1 MTYSTL
7 ESLASSDTTQRQQL
21 YSSGINFEQAM
32 EVANTAVFAHISRP
46 LSQVETAILTG
57 AWQSQTYEQIAEV
70 AGYSVSYLT
79 RDVGPK
85 LWKLL
90 SKALG
95 ESVSKT
101 NFRAALERQWR
112 SSVNEDQGEKE
123 SKGEGEQGRGGEFLL
138 FNPGQRTNFHPC
150 PPASS
155 HPLTPGLR
163 PAPLT
168 SPQPRCDWGEAVDVS
183 LFCGRTSELATLEQ
197 WIQVDR
203 CRLVALL
210 GMVGVGKTSLAVKL
224 AQQTQGEFDF
234 VIWRS
239 LLHAPPVET
248 LLGNLVSFVSD
259 QPEKEADIGQLI
271 QCLRDSRCLVILD
284 NVETILQAGSRAG
297 QYRLG
302 YEGYGEL
309 FREIGESVHQSC
321 LILTSREKP
330 AEVAALEG
338 IELAV
343 RSCQLGGSLE
353 AAQALIQAKGLL
365 GSAQQ
370 KQQLCDRYGCNP
382 LALKI
387 VATSIQDL
395 FDGEIGEFLAQNT
408 TVFNGLRRLLNR
420 QFERLSPLEKT
431 VMYRLAI
438 KREWTT
444 IAELAADLVPS
455 VSRARL
461 LEALESLSWRS
472 LIKKRS
478 GSYTQQ
484 PVVMEYV
491 TDQLTELMA
500 A

>member
-1 MTYSTL
+1 M
-7 ESLASSDTTQRQQL
+7 
-21 YSSGINFEQAM
+21 NFEQAM
-32 EVANTAVFAHISRP
+32 EVANTAVFAHIARP

-57 AWQSQTYEQIAEV
+57 AWQSQTYEQIAKV

-138 FNPGQRTNFHPC
+138 FNPEQRTNFHPC
-150 PPASS
+150 PPAPS
-155 HPLTPGLR
+155 HSLTPGLR

-168 SPQPRCDWGEAVDVS
+168 SPHPRCDWGEAVDVS
-183 LFCGRTSELATLEQ
+183 LFCGRTSELATFEQ

-224 AQQTQGEFDF
+224 AQQIQGEFDF

-239 LLHAPPVET
+239 LLHAPPLET
-248 LLGNLVSFVSD
+248 LLGDLVSFLSD
-259 QPEKEADIGQLI
+259 QSEKRADIGQLI
-271 QCLRDSRCLVILD
+271 QCLRNSRCLVILD

-302 YEGYGEL
+302 YEGYGKL

-338 IELAV
+338 FELSV

-353 AAQALIQAKGLL
+353 AAYALIQAKGLV

-395 FDGEIGEFLAQNT
+395 FDGEIGEFLEQNT
-408 TVFNGLRRLLNR
+408 TVFNSLRRLLNR

-431 VMYRLAI
+431 VMYHLAV

-444 IAELAADLVPS
+444 ISELAAAFVPS

-484 PVVMEYV
+484 AVVMEYV
-491 TDQLTELMA
+491 TDQLTEGMA

>member
-1 MTYSTL
+1 MTHSTL
-7 ESLASSDTTQRQQL
+7 ESLTSSDTIQRQQL
-21 YSSGINFEQAM
+21 YSSGMNFEQAM
-32 EVANTAVFAHISRP
+32 EVANTAVFAHIGRP

-112 SSVNEDQGEKE
+112 SSVNEDQGDKE

-168 SPQPRCDWGEAVDVS
+168 SPQARCDWGEAVDVS
-183 LFCGRTSELATLEQ
+183 LFCGRASELATLEQ

-224 AQQTQGEFDF
+224 AQQIQGEFDF

-239 LLHAPPVET
+239 LLHTPPVET
-248 LLGNLVSFVSD
+248 LLGDLVSFVSD

-271 QCLRDSRCLVILD
+271 QCLRNSRCL
-284 NVETILQAGSRAG
+284 A
-297 QYRLG
+297 
-302 YEGYGEL
+302 
-309 FREIGESVHQSC
+309 
-321 LILTSREKP
+321 
-330 AEVAALEG
+330 
-338 IELAV
+338 
-343 RSCQLGGSLE
+343 
-353 AAQALIQAKGLL
+353 
-365 GSAQQ
+365 
-370 KQQLCDRYGCNP
+370 
-382 LALKI
+382 
-387 VATSIQDL
+387 
-395 FDGEIGEFLAQNT
+395 
-408 TVFNGLRRLLNR
+408 GLRQISRPNKAKSC
-420 QFERLSPLEKT
+420 F
-431 VMYRLAI
+431 
-438 KREWTT
+438 
-444 IAELAADLVPS
+444 
-455 VSRARL
+455 VS
-461 LEALESLSWRS
+461 
-472 LIKKRS
+472 
-478 GSYTQQ
+478 
-484 PVVMEYV
+484 
-491 TDQLTELMA
+491 
-500 A
+500 

>member
-1 MTYSTL
+1 
-7 ESLASSDTTQRQQL
+7 
-21 YSSGINFEQAM
+21 
-32 EVANTAVFAHISRP
+32 
-46 LSQVETAILTG
+46 
-57 AWQSQTYEQIAEV
+57 
-70 AGYSVSYLT
+70 
-79 RDVGPK
+79 
-85 LWKLL
+85 
-90 SKALG
+90 
-95 ESVSKT
+95 
-101 NFRAALERQWR
+101 
-112 SSVNEDQGEKE
+112 
-123 SKGEGEQGRGGEFLL
+123 
-138 FNPGQRTNFHPC
+138 
-150 PPASS
+150 
-155 HPLTPGLR
+155 
-163 PAPLT
+163 
-168 SPQPRCDWGEAVDVS
+168 
-183 LFCGRTSELATLEQ
+183 
-197 WIQVDR
+197 
-203 CRLVALL
+203 
-210 GMVGVGKTSLAVKL
+210 MVGVGKTSLAVKL
-224 AQQTQGEFDF
+224 AQQIQGEFDF

-248 LLGNLVSFVSD
+248 LLGDLVSFVSD

-309 FREIGESVHQSC
+309 FREIGESFHQSC

-353 AAQALIQAKGLL
+353 AAHALIQAKGLL

-491 TDQLTELMA
+491 TDQLTEGMA